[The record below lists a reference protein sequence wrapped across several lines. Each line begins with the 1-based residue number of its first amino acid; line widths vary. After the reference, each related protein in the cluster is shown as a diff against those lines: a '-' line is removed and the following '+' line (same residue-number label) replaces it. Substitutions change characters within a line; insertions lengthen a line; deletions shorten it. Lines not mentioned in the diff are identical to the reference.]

1 MQRNQAM
8 RNVERR
14 DTEMPR
20 NGQRE
25 EEDGDED
32 NGSIV
37 ITKNIRDNF
46 KKL

>member
-1 MQRNQAM
+1 M

-14 DTEMPR
+14 DREMPR

-25 EEDGDED
+25 EEDEDED
-32 NGSIV
+32 NGCIV
-37 ITKNIRDNF
+37 ITKCITDNF